1 MPGATSAMYKV
12 WQRALRGALFDEP
25 VDSVDLVVEHSHV
38 QSGVP
43 FCILRVHEKIINLR
57 IIILITLFASLF
69 VRLLFRYLD
78 LLRKIAIFVSVLYY
92 LTAFWYGRK
101 IRTER

>member
-1 MPGATSAMYKV
+1 MPGATSAKYKV
-12 WQRALRGALFDEP
+12 WKRALRGALFDEP

-43 FCILRVHEKIINLR
+43 FCILRVHEKIVTLR
-57 IIILITLFASLF
+57 IITLITLFASLF
-69 VRLLFRYLD
+69 VRLFRYFD
-78 LLRKIAIFVSVLYY
+78 LLQMFGFVFYY
-92 LTAFWYGRK
+92 LSALWQGRK